1 MKTVIIISMLFIQGC
16 GAVALP
22 CRISADVIRIVP
34 IIGEP
39 VTQAF
44 DACGDI
50 VD

>member
-39 VTQAF
+39 VAQAF